1 MIRPREESLKK
12 GSYVMYFEER
22 RRRNIKTCYV
32 SLEMAVAVFL
42 KTWCTPNSCVSFSF
56 VCFFVCFVF
65 CFFFFFVLNFRF
77 KWKQGTVRSDLITV
91 LKTVRS
97 NRGSHRSLLFSHR
110 AVLEARRIAKM
121 SGSRFSRSDYAVRS
135 RFQNLDLNQFFGLL
149 VGR

>member
-1 MIRPREESLKK
+1 MLCFSGD
-12 GSYVMYFEER
+12 GSGSVFEDMMY
-22 RRRNIKTCYV
+22 
-32 SLEMAVAVFL
+32 SQQL
-42 KTWCTPNSCVSFSF
+42 
-56 VCFFVCFVF
+56 CFFFFRMFFCLFCFLF
-65 CFFFFFVLNFRF
+65 FFFFFVLKFRF
-77 KWKQGTVRSDLITV
+77 KGKQGTVRSDLITV